1 MAKRLEG
8 RVALVTGAARGQGR
22 EHARVL
28 SSEGASI
35 IALDICKQIDTV
47 SYPLGTEEELEE
59 TVRIAEENDVTVFS
73 RKADVRDLDSLT
85 AAVNEAVSSLGRL
98 DIVCANAGICSL
110 GTTEEMSAVMWQD
123 MIDVNLTGVWNTC
136 KAAIPHLVANPRG
149 GAIVITSSVAGLKG
163 MANIGHYV
171 AAKHGLV
178 GLMRTLVNELSPH
191 NIRVNTVHP
200 TNVDTPMIQ
209 NDAIRALY
217 LPDDPD
223 RTRDKFAQASQEA
236 LSLLPVPWVD
246 PVDVSNAVLFLVSDE
261 ARYITGATLPI
272 DAGMLQK

>member
-1 MAKRLEG
+1 MPGRLDG
-8 RVALVTGAARGQGR
+8 RVALITGAARGQGR

-28 SSEGASI
+28 AGEGANV

-47 SYPLGTEEELEE
+47 NYPLATEEDLEE
-59 TVRIAEENDVTVFS
+59 TARLVEAAGGRAFTGAV
-73 RKADVRDLDSLT
+73 DVRDLDALT
-85 AAVNEAVSSLGRL
+85 AVVDEAVGSFGRL

-110 GTTEEMSAVMWQD
+110 GTTAEMSAAMWQD
-123 MIDVNLTGVWNTC
+123 MIDVNLTGVWNTA
-136 KAAIPHLVANPRG
+136 KVAIPHLMANQRG
-149 GAIVITSSVAGLKG
+149 GAMVFTSSVAGLKG

-171 AAKHGLV
+171 AAKHGVV
-178 GLMRTLVNELSPH
+178 GLMRTLVNELGPH

-223 RTRDKFAQASQEA
+223 RTLEKFAQASQEA
-236 LSLLPVPWVD
+236 LSLLPVPWVE
-246 PVDVSNAVLFLVSDE
+246 PIDVSKAVLFLVSDD
-261 ARYITGATLPI
+261 ARYITGATLSI
-272 DAGMLQK
+272 DAGMLCK